1 MTVTAHIDVNTPTG
15 RRILKE
21 LETHKRVV
29 KIEYPEMM
37 EADGQP
43 LKTHPIDVVYKQG
56 LAKLSKHY
64 GVDMDKLKSKL

>member
-43 LKTHPIDVVYKQG
+43 LKTNPIDEVYKQG

-64 GVDMDKLKSKL
+64 GVDMDKLKS